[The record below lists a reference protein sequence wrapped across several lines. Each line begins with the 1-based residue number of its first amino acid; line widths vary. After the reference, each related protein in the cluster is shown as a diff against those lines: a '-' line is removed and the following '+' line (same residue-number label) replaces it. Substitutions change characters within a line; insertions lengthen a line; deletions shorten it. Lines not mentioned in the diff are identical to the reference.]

1 MSSVEKRVVVLKF
14 GGPKFQAT
22 MKGMHEA
29 YTNEKSSRIGPQY
42 QASCCG
48 GLAPHTGSGGGSERQ
63 EQLCA
68 GNADKSSKR
77 DRKVLA
83 DIQASTGRVDIH
95 NNTTNAPEAGTFLS
109 TVVKW
114 YLPFQFDWRSR
125 YQCSNWSYDRYGG
138 QSPMDSSAAK
148 RPKSSSSPLQ

>member
-1 MSSVEKRVVVLKF
+1 MFAMSSVEKRVVVLKF

-77 DRKVLA
+77 AGKCWQTYKLPQAEWTSTITQPMHQKLA
-83 DIQASTGRVDIH
+83 R
-95 NNTTNAPEAGTFLS
+95 F
-109 TVVKW
+109 
-114 YLPFQFDWRSR
+114 
-125 YQCSNWSYDRYGG
+125 
-138 QSPMDSSAAK
+138 SP
-148 RPKSSSSPLQ
+148 RL